1 MRKEVRMDARR
12 DSLFCSTPESFFFE
26 EYFKKNGTHVVKA
39 KISPKSQTVDSS
51 NMMNC
56 APLLKKE
63 DEFRLFRK
71 YNYYRYRI
79 VSTIAGKDWKDAMGD
94 RDEMRRRILRLDDKV
109 LGVAENFV
117 ALSDE
122 TRNVILKSNMRLMVK
137 PISRYEWADSNRR
150 DELISNSC
158 IHIIKAINGFDY
170 RRGFKFSTYCINAIK
185 NNLYRDFSMDVRRR
199 SRCWGEMGEQ
209 EIVSIDVRNTEPYDL
224 KFVNEALA
232 SLDETHR
239 KVVGEIFGVNS
250 EKKDMRK
257 IAQEMN
263 ISPYLVSRIR
273 DRALEAMSKIKYDP
287 VA

>member
-1 MRKEVRMDARR
+1 MDARR
-12 DSLFCSTPESFFFE
+12 DSLFCSVPEKFFFE
-26 EYFKKNGTHVVKA
+26 EYFKKNGTHVVRA
-39 KISPKSQTVDSS
+39 KISPGIQHATDLS

-79 VSTIAGKDWKDAMGD
+79 VSTVAGKDWRVVMED
-94 RDEMRRRILRLDDKV
+94 RDEMRRRVLGLDEKV
-109 LGVAENFV
+109 LGIVENFV
-117 ALSDE
+117 RLSE
-122 TRNVILKSNMRLMVK
+122 EVRNMILKSNMRLMVK
-137 PISRYEWADSNRR
+137 PIASYERFDSNRR

-158 IHIIKAINGFDY
+158 IHIVKAINGFDY
-170 RRGFKFSTYCINAIK
+170 RRGFKFSTYCVNAIK
-185 NNLYRDFSMDVRRR
+185 NNLCRDYSMDVTRK
-199 SRCWGEMGEQ
+199 SRLWGEMDKQ
-209 EIVSIDVRNTEPYDL
+209 EIVSIDVRNTASYDL
-224 KFVNEALA
+224 KFVTEALA

-250 EKKDMRK
+250 ERKDMRK

-273 DRALEAMSKIKYDP
+273 DRALETMSRIKYDP